1 MIVEFLPLFGVL
13 ALGFVFW
20 KNAWVSKQEEGTE
33 KMSRIAKNIAD
44 GAMSFLKAEYKIL
57 SIFVI
62 AVAILL
68 YFKGS
73 SEEGSNGMVAVSFI
87 VGAICSALAGFIGMR
102 VATKANVR
110 TTNAARKSL
119 GAALEVAF
127 AGGAVMGLGVVG
139 LGVLGL
145 SSLFILYSGQGWAIG
160 EVLNVLSGFSLGASS
175 IALFARVG
183 GGIYTKAADVGADLV
198 GKVEAGIPED
208 HPLNPATIADNVGDN
223 VGDVAGMGADLFESY
238 VGSII
243 GTMVLGAAYA
253 SLPEFQTQFDGLGA
267 VYLPLALAA
276 VGIIM
281 SIIGT
286 FFVKVKDGGS
296 PHAALNLGEFG
307 SAALMLIASF
317 FIIKGMLPETWVEA
331 GIQYTSMGVFWA
343 TIAGLVAGLAVGKV
357 TEYYTGTGTKPVNS
371 IVKQSET
378 GAATTIIAGL
388 GVGMMSTAI
397 PILLIA
403 AAIIVSHEFAGL
415 YGIAIAA
422 VGMLANTGI
431 QLAVDA
437 YGPISDNAGGIA
449 EMAELDPEVRER
461 TDKLD
466 AVGNTTAAIGK
477 GFAIASAALTA
488 LALFAAFMKTA
499 NVTAIDVSRPDIMAG
514 LLIGG
519 MLPFVFSALSMNAVG
534 RAAMAMIEEVR
545 RQFRDIPAL
554 KAALEVMRK
563 NDSDMSKASAADR
576 KIFDAADGVAE
587 YDKCVEISTQA
598 SIREMVLPG
607 LLAIIVPVLI
617 GFIGGAEM
625 LGGLLAGVT
634 TCGVLMAIFQSNAG
648 GAWDNAKKMIE
659 EQGKKGTEAHKAA
672 VVGDTVG
679 DPFKDTSGP
688 SLNILLKLMSVV
700 ALVIAPSIAMDG
712 TNDTSSMAT
721 PSVNEFMI
729 GDDGFIDTE
738 VVVYNAV
745 EKIKVKGS
753 SAITMNG
760 EELSSFTFKSSRN
773 IDIVE
778 TKSDHPVFNSS
789 TFSFYSEKIKSVGNN
804 RYMAYGELYV
814 NSASFPATFEFV
826 NRQKVIS
833 GRLAFKE

>member
-1 MIVEFLPLFGVL
+1 VGLIYV
-13 ALGFVFW
+13 FV
-20 KNAWVSKQEEGTE
+20 KNAWVSKQEVGDE
-33 KMSRIAKNIAD
+33 KMARIAKNIAD

-57 SIFVI
+57 SVFVA
-62 AVAILL
+62 AVAVLL
-68 YFKGS
+68 FFKGQN
-73 SEEGSNGMVAVSFI
+73 EAGSNGLVAVSFI

-110 TTNAARKSL
+110 TTNAARTSL
-119 GAALEVAF
+119 PKALEVAF
-127 AGGAVMGLGVVG
+127 AGGSVMGLGVVG
-139 LGVLGL
+139 LGVAGLG
-145 SSLFILYSGQGWAIG
+145 ILLTVYSAQGWGID

-243 GTMVLGAAYA
+243 GTMVLGAAFA
-253 SLPEFQTQFDGLGA
+253 TLPEFASSFNGLGA

-276 VGIIM
+276 AGIIM

-286 FFVKVKDGGS
+286 FFVRVKEGGN
-296 PHAALNLGEFG
+296 PQTALNLGEFG
-307 SAALMLIASF
+307 SAGLMLVVSYFLINE
-317 FIIKGMLPETWVEA
+317 MLPESWVEGSKA
-331 GIQYTSMGVFWA
+331 YTSMGVFWA
-343 TIAGLVAGLAVGKV
+343 TIAGLVAGLLVGKV

-371 IVKQSET
+371 IVRQSET
-378 GAATTIIAGL
+378 GSATNIIAGL

-397 PILLIA
+397 PIILIA
-403 AAIIVSHEFAGL
+403 AAILVSHHFAGL

-449 EMAELDPEVRER
+449 EMAELPSEVRER
-461 TDKLD
+461 TDTLD

-499 NVTAIDVSRPDIMAG
+499 KVKAIDVSEPTIMAG
-514 LLIGG
+514 LLVGA

-545 RQFRDIPAL
+545 RQFKDIPAL

-563 NDSDMSKASAADR
+563 YDSDLSKASAEDR
-576 KIFDAADGVAE
+576 AIFDAADGVAE
-587 YDKCVEISTQA
+587 YDKCVAISTQA
-598 SIREMVLPG
+598 SIKEMVMPG
-607 LLAIIVPVLI
+607 LLAIIVPVLV
-617 GFIGGAEM
+617 GFLGGAEM

-634 TCGVLMAIFQSNAG
+634 ASGVLMAIFQSNAG
-648 GAWDNAKKMIE
+648 GAWDNAKKTIE
-659 EQGKKGTEAHKAA
+659 SEGRKGSDAHKAA

-700 ALVIAPSIAMDG
+700 ALVIAPSLVSPSEAAYAEA
-712 TNDTSSMAT
+712 AT
-721 PSVNEFMI
+721 TEEVRKEISVNVQATSEE
-729 GDDGFIDTE
+729 GGVEVSVVTTETTNGETTTTE
-738 VVVYNAV
+738 VAYAGADLDEVMEEVRANHPEV
-745 EKIKVKGS
+745 TIKK
-753 SAITMNG
+753 
-760 EELSSFTFKSSRN
+760 
-773 IDIVE
+773 E
-778 TKSDHPVFNSS
+778 TQ
-789 TFSFYSEKIKSVGNN
+789 E
-804 RYMAYGELYV
+804 
-814 NSASFPATFEFV
+814 
-826 NRQKVIS
+826 
-833 GRLAFKE
+833 